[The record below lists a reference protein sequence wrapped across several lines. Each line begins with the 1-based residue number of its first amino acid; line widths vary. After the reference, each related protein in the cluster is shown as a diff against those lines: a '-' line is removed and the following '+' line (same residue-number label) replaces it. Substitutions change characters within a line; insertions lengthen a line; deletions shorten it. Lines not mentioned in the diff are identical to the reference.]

1 MIGFEKMDISKYTA
15 QDFVL
20 DPSFR
25 KWVVDPDA
33 ETKIKWEDLLMK
45 NPHQYNEAEQARE
58 IIINLSIK
66 NHQLEDDEVVGVWR
80 NIMQNLETDTEHA
93 SEYKVVPLD
102 SKSTLGKKLNEPFF
116 VNMRLWWGVACIV
129 IIGLTFNYFFGAS
142 DMKEDVKADEP
153 ISYIERITPPGVKS
167 NLILADGSKIILNSN
182 SKLKFQQQ
190 FDPEKRE
197 VFLEGEAFF
206 DVAKDTLRPFSVNVG
221 QFNAVVLGTSFNI
234 KAYNN
239 SKMDIALVSGEV
251 LIENKE
257 IESAPLLLAPGQM
270 AQLNNG
276 KLQVTNFDSDM
287 ILSWTVKLILFK
299 ETPMDEAIFLLENWY
314 GVKIHISNRP
324 KSKVTFSGKF
334 QDETL
339 ENVLLGLSYVAGFR
353 FSIHQNEVEI
363 KFDN

>member
-1 MIGFEKMDISKYTA
+1 MDISKYTA

-25 KWVVDPDA
+25 KWVVNPDA
-33 ETKIKWEDLLMK
+33 ETKIRWEKLLMK
-45 NPHQYNEAEQARE
+45 NPHQYKEAELARE
-58 IIINLSIK
+58 IIMNLSIK
-66 NHQLEDDEVVGVWR
+66 NYVLEDNEIIGVWE
-80 NIMQNLETDTEHA
+80 NIRQNLEIDTIHT
-93 SEYKVVPLD
+93 SDYKVVPLN
-102 SKSTLGKKLNEPFF
+102 SRSTLGKKLNKPFIH
-116 VNMRLWWGVACIV
+116 LDIWWRVAGIV
-129 IIGLTFNYFFGAS
+129 ILGLMFIYFFGPG
-142 DMKEDVKADEP
+142 DIEEDVITSEP

-167 NLILADGSKIILNSN
+167 NLILSDGSKIILNSN
-182 SKLKFQQQ
+182 SKLKFQKQ
-190 FDPEKRE
+190 FDPKKRE

-251 LIENKE
+251 LIKNKE
-257 IESAPLLLAPGQM
+257 IESSPVFLVPGQM
-270 AQLNNG
+270 AQITNG
-276 KLQVTNFDSDM
+276 KLQVTNFDSEM
-287 ILSWTVKLILFK
+287 ILSWTMKLILFE

-314 GVKIHISNRP
+314 GVKIDISNRP
-324 KSKVTFSGKF
+324 KSRVTFSGKF

-339 ENVLLGLSYVAGFR
+339 KNVLLGLSYVAGFK
-353 FSIHQNEVEI
+353 FSIHQNQVEI